1 MPTTT
6 TTTTVTGGGAT
17 TTSTVTATV
26 AGGDAV
32 QDTPAVALIK
42 DLLASWGAGKLI
54 EEKGKFFSKDMVL
67 VAGPGTIPSWGT
79 YNFDTLDVHLTE
91 QAQYDFNDFELVRCA
106 MHQPPAASPAVFP
119 SDPAT
124 KPPQHRMPP
133 PPPGLLAAFTP
144 TDELVN
150 RYTPT
155 SDGCFMEWSVSSFGL
170 KATGQKTGPC
180 STTQKFIVADG
191 KVTHCS
197 LTFSNFGAIEA
208 LVKAANVD
216 VVSPD
221 PRSTRSAA
229 PGRNHACLSLTPNR
243 HLPAPLL
250 HAFSFCPRPRPH
262 AAAALFRPPPFP
274 LLDN

>member
-42 DLLASWGAGKLI
+42 DLIASWGAGKLL

-79 YNFDTLDVHLTE
+79 YNFDTLDVHITE

-106 MHQPPAASPAVFP
+106 MHQPPAVFP

-124 KPPQHRMPP
+124 RPPQHRMPAP
-133 PPPGLLAAFTP
+133 PALLAAFTP
-144 TDELVN
+144 ADELVN

-180 STTQKFIVADG
+180 SQTQKWIVADG

-197 LTFSNFGAIEA
+197 LAFSNFGAIEA

-216 VVSPD
+216 VVSPE

-229 PGRNHACLSLTPNR
+229 PGAQPCMPVAHPQPPSACSSPPRILLLSSTPPPTPPPRFSRR
-243 HLPAPLL
+243 HLSP
-250 HAFSFCPRPRPH
+250 C
-262 AAAALFRPPPFP
+262 
-274 LLDN
+274 